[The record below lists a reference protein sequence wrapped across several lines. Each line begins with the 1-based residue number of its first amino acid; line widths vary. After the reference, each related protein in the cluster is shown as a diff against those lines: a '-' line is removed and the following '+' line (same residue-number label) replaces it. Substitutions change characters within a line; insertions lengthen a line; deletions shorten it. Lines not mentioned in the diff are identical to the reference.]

1 MKKKL
6 LTIFGPM
13 IAAFLLLGGLFFSSF
28 DFRLVTQHEIAQAAT
43 SMSTEVIKGNAIK
56 NQAFTEKYYVPF
68 FGSSELSRISAFH
81 PSTLAEKYQRGY
93 VPFLLGAPGTQ
104 SLTHFLMLQS
114 MGQELSHKKVIFVLS
129 PQWFVPTGVTNDYFD
144 RYFSKQQTYQWLA
157 QLKTINQEDQYFARR
172 LLDYQLVQKD
182 WLLYPVLQNVANGK
196 ELSTFQLTIS
206 HLMENFYKHEDQLFG
221 GIDLISKQEPIEK
234 AKRILPKEYSYEK
247 LDQLAYQIGSKRV
260 GDTPFMI
267 DRRYYQR
274 KIKPLLHELKG
285 AQQTFDY
292 RYSPEFS
299 DFELVL
305 ATMAKYD
312 IQPLFIIP
320 PVNQEWSN
328 YTGLSQEMLQQF
340 AEKIKFQLKTQGF
353 NQIADFTNQA
363 KTPYFLQDTIHLG
376 WRGWLASDQY
386 IQPFLMQNVVTK
398 TTNYQIKDY
407 FFSNQWQEANPTQLQ
422 LPNKGV

>member
-1 MKKKL
+1 MKAKL
-6 LTIFGPM
+6 WTIFGP
-13 IAAFLLLGGLFFSSF
+13 ICAALVLLAGLFFSPI
-28 DFRLVTQHEIAQAAT
+28 DFHLVNQKEISQAAT
-43 SMSTEVIKGNAIK
+43 SMSAQVIKGNAIK
-56 NQAFTEKYYVPF
+56 NRAFEEKHYVPF

-114 MGQELSHKKVIFVLS
+114 MGKELSDKKIVFVLS
-129 PQWFVPTGVTNDYFD
+129 PQWFVPTGVTTDYFD

-157 QLKTINQEDQYFARR
+157 QLTTINQEDQYFAKR
-172 LLDYQLVQKD
+172 LLNYQMVQKD
-182 WLLYPVLQNVANGK
+182 WLLYPALQKVANGQYPSH
-196 ELSTFQLTIS
+196 LQLLAS
-206 HLMENFYKHEDQLFG
+206 QLMENFYKHEDQLFG
-221 GIDLISKQEPIEK
+221 GLDLISKQEPIEK
-234 AKRILPKEYSYEK
+234 AKRILPKAYSYEK

-260 GDTPFMI
+260 GNTPFMI
-267 DRRYYQR
+267 DRHYYQH
-274 KIKPLLHELKG
+274 KIRPLLHELKG

-305 ATMAKYD
+305 ATMAKYH

-340 AEKIKFQLKTQGF
+340 AEKIKFQLTSQGF
-353 NQIADFTNQA
+353 TNIADFTNQA
-363 KTPYFLQDTIHLG
+363 NTPYFLQDTIHLG

-386 IQPFLMQNVVTK
+386 IRPFLMQSMVNQAPK
-398 TTNYQIKDY
+398 YKIQDY

-422 LPNKGV
+422 ILNKTA